1 METKKYF
8 LQPDK
13 QILKQG
19 YTLKDESDNVVYEAK
34 CLKRSLFGGMKFE
47 FFNHLTNSKEEHKI
61 GGTVTVEESGVF
73 EMFSTKS
80 YYKYDGKKIWDYLHD
95 LGVRIDSNI
104 QSGKLG
110 MEYTISLKGNEIA
123 KIKTS
128 SPKGKLL
135 VTTNQCL
142 EVYTDS
148 ENLDLVFLVAFS
160 IARTEQAFL
169 D

>member
-1 METKKYF
+1 
-8 LQPDK
+8 
-13 QILKQG
+13 
-19 YTLKDESDNVVYEAK
+19 
-34 CLKRSLFGGMKFE
+34 
-47 FFNHLTNSKEEHKI
+47 
-61 GGTVTVEESGVF
+61 
-73 EMFSTKS
+73 
-80 YYKYDGKKIWDYLHD
+80 
-95 LGVRIDSNI
+95 
-104 QSGKLG
+104 

-128 SPKGKLL
+128 TPKGKLL